1 MKVLMLNHFPLEGS
15 GSGVYTRNLAIELI
29 HLGYE
34 VEVIVPETKPVDT
47 TTLGFKTHVVL
58 FEADRTIERVSGAN
72 AAEMAET
79 TNVQDNSTE
88 ERVPFPFPCFTT
100 HPMSHRTF
108 YDLSTQEIESYKA
121 AFKRQLEDV
130 VAKFKPD
137 LIHVGHLWT
146 LAALARETGVPYVV
160 TSHGTDLMG
169 FMKDPRYR
177 MDALDA
183 GADAC
188 KVITIS
194 EKVDRDVQMRFGVAS
209 SRRSLIHN
217 GCDTRMF
224 YRREISREDVLREF
238 GLPPEL
244 PRLVCFAGKLVPF
257 KGVDLLLRAAAIY
270 EEALGAQVATLIV
283 GDGISKMELMH
294 LAETLRL
301 KNVRFAGY
309 QPQNRLADIYS
320 ASDVFAMPSRSE
332 PFGLVALE
340 ALACGLPVVATE
352 SGGITDYLSYA
363 VGRLVPEED
372 PEALSNGLLDILRL
386 PEAGWNK
393 MSESCRALVAK
404 KYSWADTARKTAE
417 VYEACLK
424 R

>member
-1 MKVLMLNHFPLEGS
+1 
-15 GSGVYTRNLAIELI
+15 
-29 HLGYE
+29 
-34 VEVIVPETKPVDT
+34 
-47 TTLGFKTHVVL
+47 
-58 FEADRTIERVSGAN
+58 
-72 AAEMAET
+72 
-79 TNVQDNSTE
+79 
-88 ERVPFPFPCFTT
+88 
-100 HPMSHRTF
+100 
-108 YDLSTQEIESYKA
+108 
-121 AFKRQLEDV
+121 
-130 VAKFKPD
+130 
-137 LIHVGHLWT
+137 
-146 LAALARETGVPYVV
+146 
-160 TSHGTDLMG
+160 
-169 FMKDPRYR
+169 
-177 MDALDA
+177 
-183 GADAC
+183 
-188 KVITIS
+188 
-194 EKVDRDVQMRFGVAS
+194 
-209 SRRSLIHN
+209 
-217 GCDTRMF
+217 MF

-238 GLPPEL
+238 DLPPEL

-283 GDGISKMELMH
+283 GDGISKMELVH